1 MKLHHCL
8 SLAAVLFTAG
18 CDRIKN
24 SFGSGESPAFKTGT
38 VFVLRVQPAEDPATG
53 EQRPIT
59 KQSLDHAVE
68 ALRNRVKTAG
78 VRQSIITPTGDNC
91 ITVQIPRIAPEDL
104 NMVRKQLQ
112 QRGILDF
119 RVVDADS
126 EAKIRDIEAK
136 KAILDPAWTILKF
149 SKKDNPADA
158 DRKLLVHRVP
168 DITGDHIKSA
178 FAIYDVQGWHVSV
191 EFDKAAGEKF
201 FQLTKAMRKNIDRFA
216 IVLDHEILSAPT
228 TQVEGGI
235 AGNSCIITGRYT
247 EKDAREFASALM
259 NPLENPVKIEE
270 ERTISESNGNP

>member
-8 SLAAVLFTAG
+8 SLAAGLFVVG

-24 SFGSGESPAFKTGT
+24 SFGSGENPTFKVGT
-38 VFVLRVQPAEDPATG
+38 VFVLRLQPAEDPTTG
-53 EQRPIT
+53 EQLPIT

-78 VRQSIITPTGDNC
+78 VRQSIITPTGDNG

-104 NMVRKQLQ
+104 NLIRIHLQ
-112 QRGILDF
+112 QAGKLDF

-126 EAKIRDIEAK
+126 EAKIREIEAK
-136 KAILDPAWTILKF
+136 KGIIDPAWTILKF
-149 SKKDNPADA
+149 SEKDNPAEA
-158 DRKLLVHRVP
+158 GRKLLVHRVP

-178 FAIYDVQGWHVSV
+178 AARYDFQGWQISV
-191 EFDKAAGEKF
+191 EFDKEAGEKF
-201 FQLTKAMRKNIDRFA
+201 FHLTKAMRKNVDRFA
-216 IVLDHEILSAPT
+216 IVLDHEIISAPT

-235 AGNSCIITGRYT
+235 AGNSCIITGKFT
-247 EKDAREFASALM
+247 EKDARDFANALM

-270 ERTISESNGNP
+270 ERTVSESNGNP